1 MHCPKCGQQQASQ
14 DVRFCSRCGFR
25 LAFVSE
31 LLINEGVPVKIEPVE
46 QRLTRTE
53 RRRRYRQGAKL
64 LFFSVVAL
72 PIAIGLSIAFD
83 SPGPIFIPLTLFL
96 AGIFVTLYSRLFIE
110 ETLPAR
116 EQSRLK
122 DLKEKASRRALPTS
136 QSIPVTEQV
145 APSANTA
152 EIRQPPSVTENT
164 TKLLDKNNL

>member
-1 MHCPKCGQQQASQ
+1 MHCPKCGQQQASE

-31 LLINEGVPVKIEPVE
+31 LLVNDGVPAKIEPIAE
-46 QRLTRTE
+46 SITRTE

-72 PIAIGLSIAFD
+72 PIAIGLSIIFD
-83 SPGPIFIPLTLFL
+83 APGPLFIPMAMFL
-96 AGIFVTLYSRLFIE
+96 AGIFVMLYSRIFIE

-116 EQSRLK
+116 EKSRLK
-122 DLKEKASRRALPTS
+122 ELKEKAGRLALPTS
-136 QSIPVTEQV
+136 QSIPVNEQV

-164 TKLLDKNNL
+164 TKLLDKNSL